1 MTVGGQ
7 GHDHLR
13 IIRKLSAKSNLVL
26 SNNHIL
32 PMEYEI
38 FYEDIHLGIYPML
51 GWTMRA
57 VMTRLFTNSV
67 EDIMYLILQALEV
80 CLYNRLSQNLL
91 TEIPGCLIHP
101 WPWNC
106 ASRKDPLRLSSPV
119 LIDFPNVGCISQQLL
134 GRVGSTHAHSRVN

>member
-80 CLYNRLSQNLL
+80 CRYPTNQAKSAHGLFQAVSFIHGLGIAHRVRIPCVCRLVYL
-91 TEIPGCLIHP
+91 
-101 WPWNC
+101 
-106 ASRKDPLRLSSPV
+106 
-119 LIDFPNVGCISQQLL
+119 
-134 GRVGSTHAHSRVN
+134 